1 MLLSALLLAL
11 REIRRNLMRSFLTV
25 LGIVIGVA
33 AVITMVTL
41 GNGATRMVSDQIS
54 SLGSNLLMLRPGQ
67 RLGPGRDSA
76 GSPNFRK
83 ADVEAIRTQVGSL
96 QVVAPTVS
104 RSVTLVA
111 GNNNWSSS
119 INGTTNDY
127 LIAGNWKL
135 AAGREFLDD
144 EERAGKAVCI
154 IGETV
159 RKELF
164 DNRNPLGDEIRVK
177 TFSCQVVGLLASKG
191 QGAMGMDQDD
201 LVLMP
206 LNTVQRRLA
215 GNQDISGMMI
225 ALQNGADTPTVM
237 AQIRALL
244 RERRKLAE
252 NEADNFNVM
261 DTRQIAETLSGTIRT
276 MTGLLGAFV
285 LLLVG
290 VMATQL
296 DMASKLEN
304 EVQKRQIEEQKRMS
318 LEKALAIPLASGRIT
333 LNNGRIGIS
342 GKLLFELNSDKLEP
356 EGRKLLKSLV
366 LPLRSYLQTRDE
378 MLMVSGFTDDQS
390 IKSRNR
396 QFEDNWELSAQRAL
410 TVTRTLIEE
419 GMPSS
424 MLFAAAFGQEQPLVA
439 NTNEKARAQNR
450 RVEMAPVPKAANAA
464 ARKS

>member
-1 MLLSALLLAL
+1 
-11 REIRRNLMRSFLTV
+11 
-25 LGIVIGVA
+25 
-33 AVITMVTL
+33 
-41 GNGATRMVSDQIS
+41 
-54 SLGSNLLMLRPGQ
+54 
-67 RLGPGRDSA
+67 
-76 GSPNFRK
+76 
-83 ADVEAIRTQVGSL
+83 
-96 QVVAPTVS
+96 VAPTVS

-276 MTGLLGAFV
+276 MTGLLGAV
-285 LLLVG
+285 AAVSLLVG
-290 VMATQL
+290 GIGIMNIMLVSVTERTREIGIRLAIGALESEVLLQFLIEAVVLSAFGGLVGIVLAFFTCVGLAALMHMPFLFSPSINLLSFFFSAAIGVVFGYMPARRAAQL
-296 DMASKLEN
+296 DP
-304 EVQKRQIEEQKRMS
+304 ID
-318 LEKALAIPLASGRIT
+318 ALRH
-333 LNNGRIGIS
+333 
-342 GKLLFELNSDKLEP
+342 E
-356 EGRKLLKSLV
+356 
-366 LPLRSYLQTRDE
+366 
-378 MLMVSGFTDDQS
+378 
-390 IKSRNR
+390 
-396 QFEDNWELSAQRAL
+396 
-410 TVTRTLIEE
+410 
-419 GMPSS
+419 
-424 MLFAAAFGQEQPLVA
+424 
-439 NTNEKARAQNR
+439 
-450 RVEMAPVPKAANAA
+450 
-464 ARKS
+464 